1 MLPIEKLKL
10 DPNHKWLS
18 QTDEFA
24 NGTPSDTIIFKTL
37 TGIGA
42 THGETLLYKF
52 RNSIII
58 EPNVPV
64 LLGKKEAV
72 DVETGKLMYP
82 DILVVYKGIRQSKVE
97 SYLKSDV
104 TPKKILCTPEAYG
117 TKVKTAIEASSF
129 NLYDDFFMLLD
140 ECDRLI
146 KDVDFR
152 EKIILP
158 IEDFFKFKQ
167 KAMISA
173 TALEP
178 SDPRFKTNGF
188 RILKVEPQFDYAKP
202 LNLISTNNVV
212 GSLQKIINEE
222 PEQDYFIFINST
234 DLTHSIIKL
243 LDIETKSRVFC
254 ASTSVTKLS
263 NEEFK
268 DASSRLGNF
277 KQFNFLTSR
286 FFGAVDIKLTG
297 KTPNVIM
304 ITDLYQAEFTM
315 LDPYTDCVQIAGRL
329 RNGVNKLYHITNYKS
344 DIKVFEADTVLA
356 DIHDSFKEYNGIA
369 SRREDA
375 ITEGASKTL
384 EQALKGTDISLMID
398 DNGKLNWFMVDNALL
413 DNNVKGHYRAKKLLE
428 KAYSLVSNFK
438 VNSINWWFDITDAHL
453 HQLQMKENAR
463 KRCESVAEI
472 LDIYARP
479 VGDNGQM
486 RFYLGKDEHVLRA
499 QYPKEAAVYD
509 RIGYAK
515 MKAFHFRM
523 GAMKRYIVKLDKK
536 NELDNPKIKVEIQA
550 LYDVSDGIH
559 IIEEKQM
566 KTDGQAIFSKYGLRK
581 KFAAKD
587 IERWYE
593 GKRTTGENGK
603 VWRLTGLK

>member
-1 MLPIEKLKL
+1 MLPTDILKL
-10 DPNHKWLS
+10 EVKHRWLS
-18 QTDEFA
+18 ETEEFA
-24 NGTPSDTIIFKTL
+24 KGTPTDTIIFKTL

-42 THGETLLYKF
+42 THGEILLY
-52 RNSIII
+52 RHRHSIII

-64 LLGKKEAV
+64 LTGKRDAIDE
-72 DVETGKLMYP
+72 ESGKLMYP

-104 TPKKILCTPEAYG
+104 TPKKILCTPEAYEA
-117 TKVKTAIEASSF
+117 KVKPAIENSSF
-129 NLYDDFFMLLD
+129 DLYNDFFMLLD

-173 TALEP
+173 TVIVP
-178 SDPRFKTNGF
+178 SDPRFEENGF
-188 RILKVEPQFDYAKP
+188 RILKIEPQFDYAKP
-202 LNLISTNNVV
+202 ITLISTNNVV
-212 GSLQKIINEE
+212 GSLQKVIKSE
-222 PEQDYFIFINST
+222 PEQDYFIFVNST
-234 DLTHSIIKL
+234 NLTHSIIKL

-286 FFGAVDIKLTG
+286 FFGAVDIKLNG
-297 KTPNVIM
+297 KKPNVIM
-304 ITDLYQAEFTM
+304 ITDLYQAEFTT
-315 LDPYTDCVQIAGRL
+315 LDPYTDSVQIAGRL

-344 DIKVFEADTVLA
+344 DIKVFHEEAVLKN
-356 DIHDSFKEYNGIA
+356 IHDSFKEYKGIA
-369 SRREDA
+369 DRKEDA
-375 ITEGASKTL
+375 TTEGARKTL
-384 EQALKGTDISLMID
+384 EQALKGTGISLMID

-413 DNNVKGHYRAKKLLE
+413 DNKVKGYYRAKKLLE

-438 VNSINWWFDITDAHL
+438 VKSINWWFDITDAHL
-453 HQLQMKENAR
+453 HRFQMKENAR
-463 KRCESVAEI
+463 KRCESVADI

-479 VGDNGQM
+479 IGDDGNM

-499 QYPKEAAVYD
+499 QYPEEAAIYD
-509 RIGYAK
+509 RIGYAE
-515 MKAFHFRM
+515 MKAFQFRM

-536 NELDNPKIKVEIQA
+536 NELDNPKMKVEIQA
-550 LYDVSDGIH
+550 LYDLSDGVH
-559 IIEEKQM
+559 VIEEKEM
-566 KTDGQAIFSKYGLRK
+566 KADVQAIFNKYRMRK
-581 KFAAKD
+581 KFAAND
-587 IERWYE
+587 IKRWYDST
-593 GKRTTGENGK
+593 RTTGENGK
-603 VWRLTGLK
+603 VWKLRGLK